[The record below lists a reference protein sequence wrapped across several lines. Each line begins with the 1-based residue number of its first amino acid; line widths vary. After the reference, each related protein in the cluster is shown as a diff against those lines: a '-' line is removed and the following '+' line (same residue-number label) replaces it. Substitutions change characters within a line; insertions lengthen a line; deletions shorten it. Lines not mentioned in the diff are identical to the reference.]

1 MADKHTRMTGPQL
14 MGVALGVAVILFVGI
29 LLARPGGSGEVV
41 VVADTVLVEQHEDT
55 VTGNKTTSR
64 HRRKKPAKPA
74 RQQLQPHSRNYLDER
89 VDEVLNREH
98 RHRPRSVQ
106 DTLVQ

>member
-1 MADKHTRMTGPQL
+1 MADKRTRMTGPQL
-14 MGVALGVAVILFVGI
+14 MGVALGVAVILFIGI

-41 VVADTVLVEQHEDT
+41 VVADTVFVEQHADALATDT
-55 VTGNKTTSR
+55 VTGR
-64 HRRKKPAKPA
+64 QRRKKPAKPA

-89 VDEVLNREH
+89 VDRVVNHER

-106 DTLVQ
+106 DTLGQ